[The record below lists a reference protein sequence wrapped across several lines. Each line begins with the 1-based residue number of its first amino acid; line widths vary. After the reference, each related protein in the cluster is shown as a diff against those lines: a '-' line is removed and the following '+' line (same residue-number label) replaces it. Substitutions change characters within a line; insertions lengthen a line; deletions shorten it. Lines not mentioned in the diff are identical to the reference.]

1 LRGIVARPDGLLS
14 GPLTADEIKML
25 LIVGY
30 VIILASAVGTYAVH
44 GSLAA
49 LWMPMEYVAI
59 FGLAIGGFIAGNG
72 VKTVKATL
80 AALPSVFKGS
90 HLNKALYMDLLAML
104 FEILA
109 KVRKEGLMSI
119 ENDIENPHESAV
131 FSKYP
136 NIVKDHHVMEFIC
149 DYLRMMVGGNLNAF
163 EIENL
168 MDVEI
173 ETHHQEAHV
182 PAHAV
187 SKLADAVP
195 AFGIVVAVMGVVNV
209 MGSVGAPPAV
219 LGKMIGGALV
229 GTFLG
234 ILLAYG
240 FVAPIA
246 GQLEQ
251 KVEEEGK
258 IFQVIKTV
266 LLASMNGYAPQVAVE
281 FGRKVLYSGDR
292 PRFIELEEDLKAR
305 KGK

>member
-1 LRGIVARPDGLLS
+1 
-14 GPLTADEIKML
+14 ML

-30 VIILASAVGTYAVH
+30 VIILAASVGTYAIH

-49 LWMPMEYVAI
+49 LWVPTEYVAI
-59 FGLAIGGFIAGNG
+59 FGLMVGGLVAGNG
-72 VKTVKATL
+72 MKTIKAVG
-80 AALPSVFKGS
+80 AAVPTVFKGS
-90 HLNKALYMDLLAML
+90 PYNKAMYIDLLSML
-104 FEILA
+104 YEILA

-119 ENDIENPHESAV
+119 ENDVENPDASPI

-136 NIVKDHHVMEFIC
+136 SVSSDHHAMEFLT

-168 MDVEI
+168 MDMEI

-182 PAHAV
+182 PVHAV
-187 SKLADAVP
+187 TKMADGVP

-209 MGSVGAPPAV
+209 MGSVGQPPAV

-234 ILLAYG
+234 ILLSYG
-240 FVAPIA
+240 FVGPLA

-251 KVEEEGK
+251 KMEEGGK
-258 IFQVIKTV
+258 IYQCMKVV
-266 LLASMNGYAPQVAVE
+266 LLASMNGYAPQVAIE

-292 PRFIELEEDLKAR
+292 PSFKELEEEVKNR
-305 KGK
+305 KK

>member
-1 LRGIVARPDGLLS
+1 
-14 GPLTADEIKML
+14 ML
-25 LIVGY
+25 LIIGY
-30 VIILASAVGTYAVH
+30 VIILAASIGTYAVH

-59 FGLAIGGFIAGNG
+59 FGLAMGGFIAGNG
-72 VKTVKATL
+72 IKAIKATL
-80 AALPSVFKGS
+80 AALPKLFTGS
-90 HLNKALYMDLLAML
+90 RLNKTLYMDLLAML
-104 FEILA
+104 FEILS

-119 ENDIENPHESAV
+119 ENDIEYPENSAI
-131 FSKYP
+131 FAKYP
-136 NIVKDHHVMEFIC
+136 TIMHDHHVVEFVC

-168 MDVEI
+168 MDIEI

-182 PAHAV
+182 PVHAMT
-187 SKLADAVP
+187 KLADATP
-195 AFGIVVAVMGVVNV
+195 AFGIIVAVMGVVNV

-246 GQLEQ
+246 GQLGQ

-281 FGRKVLYSGDR
+281 FGRKVLYSDDR

-305 KGK
+305 KGR

>member
-1 LRGIVARPDGLLS
+1 
-14 GPLTADEIKML
+14 ML
-25 LIVGY
+25 LIIGY
-30 VIILASAVGTYAVH
+30 VIILAAALGTYAVH

-49 LWMPMEYVAI
+49 LWVPMEYIAI
-59 FGLAIGGFIAGNG
+59 LGLTIGGFVASNG
-72 VKTVKATL
+72 IKAIKATVG
-80 AALPSVFKGS
+80 ALPKVFKGS
-90 HLNKALYMDLLAML
+90 HLNKAFYMDLLAML
-104 FEILA
+104 FEILS

-119 ENDIENPHESAV
+119 ESDIEAPDGSAV

-136 NIVKDHHVMEFIC
+136 NIVHDHHAMEFIC

-168 MDVEI
+168 MDIEI

-182 PAHAV
+182 PAHVV
-187 SKLADAVP
+187 SKVADATP

-209 MGSVGAPPAV
+209 MGSVGSPPAV

-234 ILLAYG
+234 ILIAYG
-240 FVAPIA
+240 FVSPVA

-258 IFQVIKTV
+258 IFQVIKAV

-292 PRFIELEEDLKAR
+292 PTFIELEEDLKAR

>member
-1 LRGIVARPDGLLS
+1 VF
-14 GPLTADEIKML
+14 L
-25 LIVGY
+25 LIGY
-30 VIILASAVGTYAVH
+30 VVILAASVGTYAVH

-49 LWMPMEYVAI
+49 LFVPLEYLAI
-59 FGLAIGGFIAGNG
+59 VGLTIGGFVAGNSS
-72 VKTVKATL
+72 KAIKATV
-80 AALPSVFKGS
+80 AAVPSVLKGS
-90 HLNKALYMDLLAML
+90 HLNKTLYMELLAML
-104 FEILA
+104 FEVLA

-119 ENDIENPHESAV
+119 EGDIENPDNSPI

-136 NIVKDHHVMEFIC
+136 TIAHDHHVMEFIT

-173 ETHHQEAHV
+173 ETHHHEAHV
-182 PAHAV
+182 PAHV
-187 SKLADAVP
+187 MSKVADAVP

-209 MGSVGAPPAV
+209 MGSVGEPPAV

-234 ILLAYG
+234 ILVSYG

-251 KVEEEGK
+251 KAEEGGK
-258 IFQVIKTV
+258 IYACIKAV

-281 FGRKVLYSGDR
+281 FGRKVLFSTDR
-292 PRFIELEEDLKAR
+292 PTFMELEEDLKAR

>member
-1 LRGIVARPDGLLS
+1 
-14 GPLTADEIKML
+14 MFL
-25 LIVGY
+25 LIGY
-30 VIILASAVGTYAVH
+30 VVILAASVGTYAVH

-49 LWMPMEYVAI
+49 LFVPLEY
-59 FGLAIGGFIAGNG
+59 LAIVGLTVGGFIAGNSS
-72 VKTVKATL
+72 KAIKATV
-80 AALPSVFKGS
+80 AALPSVLKGS
-90 HLNKALYMDLLAML
+90 NLNKALYMELLAML
-104 FEILA
+104 YEILS

-119 ENDIENPHESAV
+119 EGDIENADGSPI

-136 NIVKDHHVMEFIC
+136 TVIHDHHVMEFIT

-173 ETHHQEAHV
+173 DTHHHEAHV
-182 PAHAV
+182 PAHV
-187 SKLADAVP
+187 MSKVADAVP

-209 MGSVGAPPAV
+209 MGSVGEPPAV

-234 ILLAYG
+234 ILVSYG

-251 KVEEEGK
+251 KAEEGGK
-258 IFQVIKTV
+258 IYQCIKAV

-281 FGRKVLYSGDR
+281 FGRKVLYSTDR
-292 PRFIELEEDLKAR
+292 PTFIELEEDLKAR

>member
-1 LRGIVARPDGLLS
+1 
-14 GPLTADEIKML
+14 ML
-25 LIVGY
+25 LIFGY
-30 VIILASAVGTYAVH
+30 ILILAASVGTYAVH

-59 FGLAIGGFIAGNG
+59 LGLAMGGFVAGNG
-72 VKTVKATL
+72 IKAIKATVG
-80 AALPSVFKGS
+80 ALPKIFKGTR
-90 HLNKALYMDLLAML
+90 LNKALYMDLLAML
-104 FEILA
+104 FEILS

-119 ENDIENPHESAV
+119 ENDVENPDESPIFV
-131 FSKYP
+131 KYP
-136 NIVKDHHVMEFIC
+136 KIMHDHHVMEFIC

-168 MDVEI
+168 MDIEI

-182 PAHAV
+182 PVHV
-187 SKLADAVP
+187 ISKLADATP

-209 MGSVGAPPAV
+209 MGSVGAPPAI

-246 GQLEQ
+246 GQLGQ

-258 IFQVIKTV
+258 IFQVIKIV

-281 FGRKVLYSGDR
+281 FGRKALYSGDR
-292 PRFIELEEDLKAR
+292 PRFIELEEELKAR
-305 KGK
+305 KNK

>member
-1 LRGIVARPDGLLS
+1 
-14 GPLTADEIKML
+14 MF
-25 LIVGY
+25 LIIGY
-30 VIILASAVGTYAVH
+30 VVILLASLGTYAVH

-49 LWMPMEYVAI
+49 LWVPMEYLAI
-59 FGLAIGGFIAGNG
+59 VGLMIGGFVASNG
-72 VKTVKATL
+72 PKAVKAVIG
-80 AALPSVFKGS
+80 ALPSVLKGS
-90 HLNKALYMDLLAML
+90 SLNKALYMDLLAML
-104 FEILA
+104 YEILS

-119 ENDIENPHESAV
+119 EGDIENPESSAI

-136 NIVKDHHVMEFIC
+136 SVTHDHHVVEFIC

-168 MDVEI
+168 MDMEI
-173 ETHHQEAHV
+173 ETHHEEAHM
-182 PAHAV
+182 PAHLV
-187 SKLADAVP
+187 SKVADALP

-209 MGSVGAPPAV
+209 MGSVGEPPAV

-234 ILLAYG
+234 ILLSYG

-251 KVEEEGK
+251 KVEEGGK
-258 IFQVIKTV
+258 IFQCIKVV

-281 FGRKVLYSGDR
+281 FGRKVLYSSDR
-292 PRFIELEEDLKAR
+292 PTFLELEEDLKGR

>member
-1 LRGIVARPDGLLS
+1 
-14 GPLTADEIKML
+14 MFL
-25 LIVGY
+25 LIGY
-30 VIILASAVGTYAVH
+30 VVILAASVGTYAVH

-49 LWMPMEYVAI
+49 LWVPMEY
-59 FGLAIGGFIAGNG
+59 LAIIGLTLGGFVAGNG
-72 VKTVKATL
+72 AKAIKATV
-80 AALPSVFKGS
+80 AALPSVLKGS
-90 HLNKALYMDLLAML
+90 HLDKALYMELLAML
-104 FEILA
+104 YEILG

-119 ENDIENPHESAV
+119 EGDIENPESSPI

-136 NIVKDHHVMEFIC
+136 TVTADHHMMDFIT

-168 MDVEI
+168 MDIEI
-173 ETHHQEAHV
+173 ETHHHEAHV
-182 PAHAV
+182 PAHV
-187 SKLADAVP
+187 MSKTADSVP

-209 MGSVGAPPAV
+209 MGSVGEPPAV

-234 ILLAYG
+234 ILVSYG

-251 KVEEEGK
+251 KAEEGGK
-258 IFQVIKTV
+258 IYQCIKAV

-281 FGRKVLYSGDR
+281 FGRKVLYSTDR
-292 PRFIELEEDLKAR
+292 PTFMELEEDLKGR